1 MTNKEFKEL
10 EELLTRECPKY
21 ESDCTTCPYS
31 NDCDRYAKVAET
43 ENSVIIATVGNLT
56 ADELTYDNI
65 LYIASFYGISTEP
78 DKFHYH
84 MITADGA
91 AKKGCKLPIRNYNE
105 FIEYFKN

>member
-1 MTNKEFKEL
+1 MAGGKGNKMNISGKF
-10 EELLTRECPKY
+10 T
-21 ESDCTTCPYS
+21 
-31 NDCDRYAKVAET
+31 KVAET
-43 ENSVIIATVGNLT
+43 ENSVIIGTVGNLT

-91 AKKGCKLPIRNYNE
+91 AKKGCKLPVRNYNE